1 MATENLK
8 TDEGWAAFLARHKG
22 QATDRTLA
30 KGQYMDSAG
39 EVRDEKTKR
48 PIPPDKVH
56 WHYELG
62 DGSTVDINQDG
73 EIGPGGINE
82 RAPSEATGTKAPST
96 SDWSGQRMQFDKDT
110 GEYVLHGFD
119 PADQVFKRVPG
130 APVQP
135 APNATRPPSASTA
148 LDRLDARGQVIPA
161 GDLTTPVAKIRD
173 PGTGTVTDMP
183 DPKSAPE
190 GKYEKV
196 GNNLYFLKPGEQPQV
211 VLTNVDPLKTS
222 TFQGPNGSQWEYDPS
237 KPPGQRATEIVKGEK
252 KPDVAAAGQIAWRPI
267 PGTTDEQGYRIVDG
281 KMEDVAGAIKP
292 RSTTMIGDANSKTW
306 TFLDAQ
312 GNVVKS
318 QKNPDYTPKV
328 TPVTT
333 TTDQPNIVARDETGK
348 LIVSESPNYQPTT
361 AAQVAERVAQWQQQ
375 MRAKSAEL
383 QAKVGPSYSPEQY
396 ASDFKAWYDQTIE
409 PQKAYL
415 NAAQQQIDI
424 ERQQKAEET
433 RRASMATAQAAGT
446 QAINAYTAS
455 GLSRVGPRAGEVASQ
470 VMQGKPLDQVNLQGA
485 AFFSGGSD
493 YLRNMAEQATMN
505 ALKNISP
512 TAAAATGA
520 PPPAYGSVDVNQA
533 LGQQNYAY
541 PGATPPPPAAPP
553 PVPALAAGPP
563 AGPGPLAP
571 PGVAGTNLDPNLQGR
586 VPPGYPGITW
596 PVPQSWQ
603 QPAPNFGAPR
613 LPNYVYGG

>member
-30 KGQYMDSAG
+30 KGQYMDSDG
-39 EVRDEKTKR
+39 NVRAEQGKR
-48 PIPPDKVH
+48 IIPPEKVH

-96 SDWSGQRMQFDKDT
+96 SDWSGQRMQVDPAT
-110 GEYVLHGFD
+110 GEYVLFGFD

-130 APVQP
+130 APAQRP
-135 APNATRPPSASTA
+135 PSSTLPPSASTA

-173 PGTGTVTDMP
+173 PSTGTVTDMP
-183 DPKSAPE
+183 DPKDTE
-190 GKYEKV
+190 GKFEKL
-196 GNNLYFLKPGEQPQV
+196 GDTIYFLKAGQQPQPV
-211 VLTNVDPLKTS
+211 VTNADPQKVS
-222 TFQGPNGSQWEYDPS
+222 TFQGPNGSQWEYDPT
-237 KPPGQRATEIVKGEK
+237 KPPGQRATEIVKGER
-252 KPDVAAAGQIAWRPI
+252 KPDVAAASQISWRPI
-267 PGTTDEQGYRIVDG
+267 PGTNDEQGYRIVDG
-281 KMEDVAGAIKP
+281 KMEDVEGAVKP

-312 GNVVKS
+312 GNVVKEVPN
-318 QKNPDYTPKV
+318 KGYTPKV
-328 TPVTT
+328 TAVTT
-333 TTDQPNIVARDETGK
+333 SADQPNIVARDETGK

-424 ERQQKAEET
+424 ERAQKAEET

-446 QAINAYTAS
+446 QALEAYKAS

-512 TAAAATGA
+512 TAAAAAGA
-520 PPPAYGSVDVNQA
+520 EAPAYGSVDVNQA

-541 PGATPPPPAAPP
+541 PGAAPPAAPAPP
-553 PVPALAAGPP
+553 PVPPP
-563 AGPGPLAP
+563 APVGPLSGTVAP
-571 PGVAGTNLDPNLQGR
+571 PGWAGTNLDPNLQG
-586 VPPGYPGITW
+586 VMPPNYPGIHPLAPPT
-596 PVPQSWQ
+596 WQ
-603 QPAPNFGAPR
+603 QAMPNFGNPR